1 MRAGVQPERIVA
13 GILLLSVAAWAAA
26 LGSAAILEAILSS
39 SSLSQPRSLPW
50 GLTAVGFGAALT
62 WLSVVVLAGRH
73 SQRALAVATLL
84 IMALVIALLGSMWNW
99 ATILLLFVIA
109 FTNIVALVIGAYRLA
124 QRE

>member
-26 LGSAAILEAILSS
+26 LGSAAILGAILSS
-39 SSLSQPRSLPW
+39 NSLSQPRSLPW

-73 SQRALAVATLL
+73 SQRALALATLL
-84 IMALVIALLGSMWNW
+84 IMALVIALLGNSWEW
-99 ATILLLFVIA
+99 VTILLLFVVA